1 MKAVLFM
8 KELGIKMKRIA
19 ELLPISKSTIYRKQ
33 KLMNHSSESSNV
45 DSLNNLLKQRISEI
59 ALKYPFYGYG
69 RIYALLRR
77 EGIPINHKKVYRIY
91 RELNLQRPRR
101 KRN

>member
-33 KLMNHSSESSNV
+33 KLMNQKLLSHSSESSNIN
-45 DSLNNLLKQRISEI
+45 SLNNLLK
-59 ALKYPFYGYG
+59 
-69 RIYALLRR
+69 
-77 EGIPINHKKVYRIY
+77 
-91 RELNLQRPRR
+91 
-101 KRN
+101 